1 MGKQAK
7 WQRMKQEWPDLAKF
21 LTELKQAGMQ
31 AQRVDVDL
39 WPTDSTDPHENLK
52 QMREKL
58 R

>member
-1 MGKQAK
+1 VLNLEKALLRRSEEYLEAK
-7 WQRMKQEWPDLAKF
+7 AEP
-21 LTELKQAGMQ
+21 KQAGMQ
-31 AQRVDVDL
+31 AQRVDIDL